1 MGSVQTG
8 IQLQDNFTN
17 VILGIINSVN
27 LAVSAMDDMNAAM
40 NSDVDT
46 TAIQAA
52 RNEIRQAAAAANQLN
67 AALDN
72 ISPRTHSPVEPA
84 PVPVPDPVT
93 VPVVWQSSGLE
104 VFTNTGAERFQ
115 QEIQSTNNMMQQ
127 LSNTQN
133 TIARQALG
141 TNILPPGAAQDLSTL
156 ASRVDMIRSRIQ
168 QIENNPVNIGTDTA
182 NAELERL
189 RGMLHQTL
197 TAQEALNNAMHGM
210 DVGAINESYLQL
222 SQTVGNT
229 ERYIRDNVDEQGRFN
244 RAVQDLRGPIA
255 SAETGFKGW
264 QKAIIVANQGIS
276 LIRGTLGR
284 LGVTDMSGAFNRIDT
299 MNRFQKT
306 ITTMTGDANMANAA
320 LEQLKSTTLGTAYGL
335 DVAAKSTQGFLTRG
349 MSLGTAADQVRIW
362 MDAVSFY
369 AGNK

>member
-1 MGSVQTG
+1 MSSIQTG

-84 PVPVPDPVT
+84 PVPAPDPVT
-93 VPVVWQSSGLE
+93 VPIVWQSSGLE

-115 QEIQSTNNMMQQ
+115 QEIQSTNNMVQQ

-222 SQTVGNT
+222 SQTVGKD
-229 ERYIRDNVDEQGRFN
+229 R
-244 RAVQDLRGPIA
+244 
-255 SAETGFKGW
+255 
-264 QKAIIVANQGIS
+264 
-276 LIRGTLGR
+276 
-284 LGVTDMSGAFNRIDT
+284 
-299 MNRFQKT
+299 
-306 ITTMTGDANMANAA
+306 
-320 LEQLKSTTLGTAYGL
+320 KS
-335 DVAAKSTQGFLTRG
+335 V
-349 MSLGTAADQVRIW
+349 V
-362 MDAVSFY
+362 
-369 AGNK
+369 